1 MADQVDVTITDHG
14 SISVVT
20 GITGI
25 GKSHL
30 EDRMPDEVQM
40 WGKGYVVEPRFLDAI
55 VEDLLSH
62 DMTVA
67 M

>member
-1 MADQVDVTITDHG
+1 MDDQVDVTITDHG
-14 SISVVT
+14 YISVVT

-40 WGKGYVVEPRFLDAI
+40 WGKGYVVEHRFLDAI